1 LKVYLEKTQES
12 EYRIQ
17 LLWIEQRLLIPELW
31 IQKKYKGFWLG
42 RYSKSQKS
50 KVGAGMARPRK
61 LHISKPAPTVTGF

>member
-1 LKVYLEKTQES
+1 M
-12 EYRIQ
+12 
-17 LLWIEQRLLIPELW
+17 WIEQRLLIPELW